1 MMNKILV
8 LFSLFLIVSMG
19 FVTIPNIIYADS
31 QLDVLVKIIQNTKEQ
46 IKNDID
52 KLGNISQKVYD
63 FYDEG
68 SRETVLLTQS
78 VENGDNKS
86 AKQHFISAMIA
97 FKRTSL
103 AISENESQETPQM
116 VTSVHSQ
123 TIKKYENNIKKL
135 KLISAKLNT
144 DVDFEQIDQLLA
156 LAKAN
161 ITKGSIE
168 QTKQVLSKIS
178 SEGKQIQKLL
188 YEISEQNRIHKA
200 KQFVQKHA
208 ERINNLILQAKTF
221 GLEKTANDLQ
231 QSHLQLLQANTTSQI
246 KHQFKIIIIHQ
257 QKVEQV
263 KETSQAGLLRLQS
276 LLVPL
281 EKKAQSLT
289 GDLKENSAAEH
300 FLKKAFNLIEEAKQ
314 DIKDLENAPG
324 GTNAKYLDLTIG
336 KKIQT
341 IKDLLLKDEKLIY
354 DTVKKHNR
362 CLIITEE
369 PSDNSFAQALS
380 GKIQENCFTYLDA
393 PVKVLG
399 SENVPAIPLNSILEK
414 CYLPNSDKVTD
425 KINELMTY

>member
-1 MMNKILV
+1 MNKLLV
-8 LFSLFLIVSMG
+8 FFSLFLIVSMG

-31 QLDVLVKIIQNTKEQ
+31 QLDVLVKIIQNTKEH

-52 KLGNISQKVYD
+52 KLSNISQKVYD

-103 AISENESQETPQM
+103 AISENESQETSQM

-123 TIKKYENNIKKL
+123 TIKKYENNVKKL

-161 ITKGSIE
+161 IAKGSIE
-168 QTKQVLSKIS
+168 QTKEVLSKIS

-208 ERINNLILQAKTF
+208 ERINSLILQAKTF

-231 QSHLQLLQANTTSQI
+231 QSHLQLLQAKTTSQI

-263 KETSQAGLLRLQS
+263 KEISQAELLRLQS

-281 EKKAQSLT
+281 EKKAQSLA
-289 GDLKENSAAEH
+289 GDLKENNAADNL
-300 FLKKAFNLIEEAKQ
+300 LKKAFNLIERTKQ
-314 DIKDLENAPG
+314 DIKDLEYTPSRINDS
-324 GTNAKYLDLTIG
+324 KYLDLTIG

-341 IKDLLLKDEKLIY
+341 IKDLLLKVEKLIY
-354 DTVKKHNR
+354 T
-362 CLIITEE
+362 
-369 PSDNSFAQALS
+369 SS
-380 GKIQENCFTYLDA
+380 
-393 PVKVLG
+393 
-399 SENVPAIPLNSILEK
+399 
-414 CYLPNSDKVTD
+414 
-425 KINELMTY
+425 

>member
-1 MMNKILV
+1 MMNKLLV
-8 LFSLFLIVSMG
+8 FFSLFLIVSMG

-31 QLDVLVKIIQNTKEQ
+31 QLDILVKIIQNTKEH

-52 KLGNISQKVYD
+52 KLDNISQKVYD

-68 SRETVLLTQS
+68 SRETVLLTQA
-78 VENGDNKS
+78 VENGDTKS

-135 KLISAKLNT
+135 KLISAKLNA
-144 DVDFEQIDQLLA
+144 DINFEQIDQLLA
-156 LAKAN
+156 LAKEN
-161 ITKGSIE
+161 ISKGSIE
-168 QTKQVLSKIS
+168 QTKEVIGKIS

-200 KQFVQKHA
+200 KQFVQKHT

-221 GLEKTANDLQ
+221 GLQNTADILQ
-231 QSHLQLLQANTTSQI
+231 QSKIQLLQANTTSQI
-246 KHQFKIIIIHQ
+246 KYQFKIIIIHQ

-300 FLKKAFNLIEEAKQ
+300 FLKKAFSLIEEAKQ
-314 DIKDLENAPG
+314 DIKDLEYAPG
-324 GTNAKYLDLTIG
+324 RTSDAKYLDLTIG

-341 IKDLLLKDEKLIY
+341 IKDLLLKVEKLIY
-354 DTVKKHNR
+354 V
-362 CLIITEE
+362 
-369 PSDNSFAQALS
+369 SS
-380 GKIQENCFTYLDA
+380 
-393 PVKVLG
+393 
-399 SENVPAIPLNSILEK
+399 
-414 CYLPNSDKVTD
+414 
-425 KINELMTY
+425 

>member
-1 MMNKILV
+1 M
-8 LFSLFLIVSMG
+8 
-19 FVTIPNIIYADS
+19 
-31 QLDVLVKIIQNTKEQ
+31 
-46 IKNDID
+46 
-52 KLGNISQKVYD
+52 KVHAQGS
-63 FYDEG
+63 YDEG
-68 SRETVLLTQS
+68 IRETVLLTQA
-78 VENGDNKS
+78 VENGDTKS

-103 AISENESQETPQM
+103 VISEIESQETPQI

-161 ITKGSIE
+161 IAKGSIE
-168 QTKQVLSKIS
+168 QTKEVLSKIS

-208 ERINNLILQAKTF
+208 ERINSLILQAKTF

-246 KHQFKIIIIHQ
+246 KQQFKIIIVYQ

-263 KETSQAGLLRLQS
+263 KETSQAELLRLQS

-281 EKKAQSLT
+281 EKKAQSLA
-289 GDLKENSAAEH
+289 GDLKENSAADY
-300 FLKKAFNLIEEAKQ
+300 FLKRAFNLIEETKQ
-314 DIKDLENAPG
+314 DIKDLEYTPG
-324 GTNAKYLDLTIG
+324 ITSKAKYLDLTIG

-341 IKDLLLKDEKLIY
+341 IKDLLSKVEKLIY
-354 DTVKKHNR
+354 
-362 CLIITEE
+362 I
-369 PSDNSFAQALS
+369 SS
-380 GKIQENCFTYLDA
+380 
-393 PVKVLG
+393 
-399 SENVPAIPLNSILEK
+399 
-414 CYLPNSDKVTD
+414 
-425 KINELMTY
+425 